1 MLITE
6 SVPNRKVSVTMH
18 FVKPFETRNI
28 NVFMLEPV
36 DDSTKVTWD
45 FDGTNVFLPKLMSVF
60 VSTDRVM
67 GKHFETGLE
76 HLRTAAERSFRLVA
90 FRPYKS
96 ETCQRRIASNPA
108 GVLQSG
114 VIGCDAVVS
123 EAIRPLSSEGCNPCS
138 RAFASPVFSS

>member
-6 SVPNRKVSVTMH
+6 SVPNRKVSVTVH

-67 GKHFETGLE
+67 SKHFETGLE
-76 HLRTAAERSFRLVA
+76 HLRTAAER
-90 FRPYKS
+90 
-96 ETCQRRIASNPA
+96 
-108 GVLQSG
+108 
-114 VIGCDAVVS
+114 
-123 EAIRPLSSEGCNPCS
+123 
-138 RAFASPVFSS
+138 